1 MSTTDPI
8 LGLPPRHSKTLALIE
23 RLRKWTHAVDA
34 QPASDLMDEAAAE
47 LERALVV
54 IDSYSHAAAAAC
66 REIKQLTDAV
76 ASTKRNGR
84 EFYD

>member
-8 LGLPPRHSKTLALIE
+8 LGLPPRHSQTLALIE

-34 QPASDLMDEAAAE
+34 PPASDLMDEAAAE
-47 LERALVV
+47 LERALGV
-54 IDSYSHAAAAAC
+54 IDTYSESAAGAC
-66 REIKQLTDAV
+66 RQINQLQQTV
-76 ASTKRNGR
+76 ASLKRDGR